1 MVERVKKNS
10 RVAVVWSS
18 VEGLVTLV
26 WRGVQ
31 RDARCTGRGQ
41 ALGSCSWAAGGLG
54 WEVKEKVKYRKDPS
68 CLTRVEPSLE
78 SLRVSTF
85 P

>member
-26 WRGVQ
+26 WRGVRTDKMHWQ
-31 RDARCTGRGQ
+31 GPGFGKLLLGCRG
-41 ALGSCSWAAGGLG
+41 
-54 WEVKEKVKYRKDPS
+54 
-68 CLTRVEPSLE
+68 
-78 SLRVSTF
+78 LRVGS
-85 P
+85 